1 MVTGTGNGSPTLR
14 CYTRALK
21 NARYLQQVAPRRF
34 ARGPEAEGFGT
45 GVAVEILRGLQWIG
59 HDSPVLSPFEDVANF
74 LRTSPLPL
82 PLPLPVPAGQ
92 GGGALFNGT
101 VHFAQVTFPTAGGN
115 RVVPTADMQQIV
127 QYAQHAIVP
136 ISEYAAQYGPNTVRI
151 SPTLLTFTAGGPQN
165 MYSYQDVQ
173 GWVNQMVAA
182 NGLPSASS
190 CIFVVSPPG
199 VMIEGVGGNS
209 GYHLK
214 ADVPYAIAGA
224 FASGLT
230 LADHPDVYALAVS
243 HELAEM
249 IVDPN
254 ADPAIPEVCDVCDS
268 SCNNLTRCY
277 FDAADKYLGSNQAS
291 PASGFPFS
299 YYTCAV
305 VRPARAAGH
314 CLASYA
320 DCGYAPV

>member
-1 MVTGTGNGSPTLR
+1 MVTRTLDGSPTFR

-21 NARYLQQVAPRRF
+21 NARYLQQVAPRLF

-45 GVAVEILRGLQWIG
+45 GVAVEILRGLHRIG
-59 HDSPVLSPFEDVANF
+59 HDSPALSRLEDVADF
-74 LRTSPLPL
+74 LRTSR
-82 PLPLPVPAGQ
+82 LPVPAGQ
-92 GGGALFNGT
+92 VGGARFSGT
-101 VHFAQVTFPTAGGN
+101 VHFAQVTFQTSGGN
-115 RVVPTADMQQIV
+115 RVIPTAAMQQIV

-136 ISEYAAQYGPNTVRI
+136 ISKYAAQYGPNTVRI
-151 SPTLLTFTAGGPQN
+151 SPTLLTFTAGPKN
-165 MYSYQDVQ
+165 LYSYQDVQ

-182 NGLPSASS
+182 SGLPSASS

-214 ADVPYAIAGA
+214 ADVPYAVAGV
-224 FASGLT
+224 FASELT
-230 LADHPDVYALAVS
+230 LADNPDVYAMAVS

-254 ADPAIPEVCDVCDS
+254 ANPAMPEVCDVCDG

-277 FDAADKYLGSNQAS
+277 FDASDKYLGSNQAS